1 METITLLEK
10 YNYDEFTPEK
20 YQPWMRFDES
30 PSIGTQA
37 LDFPL
42 WKLKDQSEISL
53 SAIISANK
61 FTVVEF
67 GSFT

>member
-1 METITLLEK
+1 MITTDLLTR
-10 YNYDEFTPEK
+10 YNYDEFIPEK

-30 PSIGTQA
+30 PPVGQIA

-42 WKLKDQSEISL
+42 WQLEDGNETSLK
-53 SAIISANK
+53 AIWSTQAL
-61 FTVVEF
+61 TVVEF